1 MFNTG
6 KQKELKNQPALGKIK
21 MCRRLEQCV
30 MWGSLTKAFCLQYSS
45 ENRNIFKQ
53 MIGYQIIRAKCGK
66 NVSKM
71 VREFLLRSWMCKD
84 QIKKDIKLIK
94 FIWFKFNLKLFKPW
108 LFNKLYVCSV
118 STSFQNPL
126 YQIAPVLHLASDLV
140 KWHGCLILAMHWKDV
155 FCLDWNRK

>member
-1 MFNTG
+1 MCHVGFINKSILFTIIPP
-6 KQKELKNQPALGKIK
+6 KKETFLSKWLDTK
-21 MCRRLEQCV
+21 LYEQNV
-30 MWGSLTKAFCLQYSS
+30 
-45 ENRNIFKQ
+45 E
-53 MIGYQIIRAKCGK
+53 K

-94 FIWFKFNLKLFKPW
+94 FIWFKFNLKSFKPW

-140 KWHGCLILAMHWKDV
+140 KRHGCLILAMHWKDV
-155 FCLDWNRK
+155 FCLDWNQK